1 MSDASAESDGA
12 RRGSTRGDG
21 STSRRKTYLTPKLV
35 EYGSASKLTT
45 AKPGSN
51 PDGANSTMMTP
62 CL

>member
-1 MSDASAESDGA
+1 MSDGSAQSEGP
-12 RRGSTRGDG
+12 RRGSTERDR
-21 STSRRKTYLTPKLV
+21 STGRRKAYLTPKLV

-51 PDGANSTMMTP
+51 PDGANSIKMTQ

>member
-1 MSDASAESDGA
+1 MSDGSAQSDGA
-12 RRGSTRGDG
+12 RRGSTQHG
-21 STSRRKTYLTPKLV
+21 STGRRKTYLAPKLV

-51 PDGANSTMMTP
+51 PDGANSIKKTP